1 MHGGGTRLFTLSK
14 DRNEYKKMVRTLSGE
29 NSKSNMSPDITNNAL
44 MDFAKEKLRSEEAV
58 TLIHDP
64 SDIRKPYSRDLEDI
78 GYVRSLD
85 NKIIHGYS
93 THNIIALPSKS
104 KIVTLL
110 SNKTYSNRAGNFLSQ
125 ETLSKLESGIDFDG
139 RESARKIYE
148 SGNYFNKKTISKEE
162 ISRVSQAIKQSN
174 PAIKISHVLDREF
187 DDDDYIDLISNILGD
202 KFVIRSKKSRCL
214 DEVDENGKKV
224 RLIVSSFDNSH
235 QLSFQKLSI
244 KKTVIQDGKILV
256 EWKVYGKIF
265 AVKITIL
272 DRIGNNVFDEAMLLL
287 TNKALFSFDDAY
299 GVYKEYLKRSRIEYV
314 FKFLKEGLGWEE
326 MQVREFKAI
335 ENLISLCFYVA
346 AYLYDI
352 GDQEAYDDYA
362 VMLSELGDGK
372 GIISR
377 HFILK
382 GIHVV
387 SNHYKYQYYM
397 EKKKVSKENQA
408 AIKDLCF
415 IEL

>member
-29 NSKSNMSPDITNNAL
+29 NSKSNMSPGVTNNTL
-44 MDFAKEKLRSEEAV
+44 MDFAKEKLRSEDAV

-64 SDIRKPYSRDLEDI
+64 SDIRKPYSTNLEDI

-110 SNKTYSNRAGNFLSQ
+110 SNKTYSNRADNFLSQ

-139 RESARKIYE
+139 RESAQKIYE

-162 ISRVSQAIKQSN
+162 ISRVSQALKQSN

-202 KFVIRSKKSRCL
+202 EFVIRSKKSRCL

-235 QLSFQKLSI
+235 QLPFQKLSI

-272 DRIGNNVFDEAMLLL
+272 DRSGNNVFDDSMLLL
-287 TNKALFSFDDAY
+287 TNKELLSFDDAY

-387 SNHYKYQYYM
+387 SNHYKYQYHM
-397 EKKKVSKENQA
+397 EKKNVSKERQA
-408 AIKDLCF
+408 AIKELCF

>member
-1 MHGGGTRLFTLSK
+1 MHGGGTRLFTLSQDK
-14 DRNEYKKMVRTLSGE
+14 NEYKKMVRTLTGE
-29 NSKSNMSPDITNNAL
+29 NSKSDISPDVTNNAL
-44 MDFAKEKLRSEEAV
+44 MDFAKEKLISENAV

-64 SDIRKPYSRDLEDI
+64 SDIRKPYSTDLEDI

-110 SNKTYSNRAGNFLSQ
+110 SNKTYSNRADDFLSQ
-125 ETLSKLESGIDFDG
+125 ETISKLVSGADFDG
-139 RESARKIYE
+139 RESARKVYE
-148 SGNYFNKKTISKEE
+148 SGNYFNKKTISKGE
-162 ISRVSQAIKQSN
+162 ISRVSQALKHSN

-187 DDDDYIDLISNILGD
+187 DDDDYIDLISSVLGD
-202 KFVIRSKKSRCL
+202 EFVIRSKKSRCL

-235 QLSFQKLSI
+235 QIPFQKLSI

-256 EWKVYGKIF
+256 EWKVYGEIY

-272 DRIGNNVFDEAMLLL
+272 DRGGNNVFDESMLLL
-287 TNKALFSFDDAY
+287 TNKEIVSFDDAY
-299 GVYKEYLKRSRIEYV
+299 DVYKEYLKRSKIEYV

-372 GIISR
+372 GVISR

-387 SNHYKYQYYM
+387 SNHYKYQWHI
-397 EKKKVSKENQA
+397 EKKKISKEKQN
-408 AIKDLCF
+408 AIKELCF

>member
-1 MHGGGTRLFTLSK
+1 MQGGGTRLFTLSK
-14 DRNEYKKMVRTLSGE
+14 DRNEYKKMVRTLSGK
-29 NSKSNMSPDITNNAL
+29 NSKSNISPDVTNNTL
-44 MDFAKEKLRSEEAV
+44 MDFAKEKLRSEDAV

-64 SDIRKPYSRDLEDI
+64 SDIRKPYSTDLEDI

-110 SNKTYSNRAGNFLSQ
+110 SNKTYSNRADNFLSQ
-125 ETLSKLESGIDFDG
+125 ETLSKLDSGVDFDG
-139 RESARKIYE
+139 RESAQKIYE

-162 ISRVSQAIKQSN
+162 ISRVSHALKQSN

-187 DDDDYIDLISNILGD
+187 DDDDYINLISNILKD
-202 KFVIRSKKSRCL
+202 EFVIRSKKSRRL
-214 DEVDENGKKV
+214 NEVDENGKKA

-235 QLSFQKLSI
+235 QLPFQKLSI

-256 EWKVYGKIF
+256 EWKVYGKIY

-272 DRIGNNVFDEAMLLL
+272 DRGGNNVFDESMLLL
-287 TNKALFSFDDAY
+287 TNKELLSFDDAY
-299 GVYKEYLKRSRIEYV
+299 NVYKEYLKRSKIEYV

-372 GIISR
+372 GVISR

-387 SNHYKYQYYM
+387 SNHYKYQYHM
-397 EKKKVSKENQA
+397 EKKKVSKERQA
-408 AIKDLCF
+408 AIKELCF

>member
-29 NSKSNMSPDITNNAL
+29 NSKSNMSPDVTNNAL

-64 SDIRKPYSRDLEDI
+64 SDIRKPYSTDLEDI

-272 DRIGNNVFDEAMLLL
+272 DRSGNNVFDEAMLLL

>member
-29 NSKSNMSPDITNNAL
+29 NSKSNMSPDVTNSTL
-44 MDFAKEKLRSEEAV
+44 LDFAKEKLRSEDAV

-64 SDIRKPYSRDLEDI
+64 SDIRKPYSTDLENI

-85 NKIIHGYS
+85 NKIIRGYS
-93 THNIIALPSKS
+93 THNIIALPWKS

-110 SNKTYSNRAGNFLSQ
+110 SNKTYSNRADHFLSQ
-125 ETLSKLESGIDFDG
+125 ETISKLESGTDFDG
-139 RESARKIYE
+139 RESAQKIYE

-162 ISRVSQAIKQSN
+162 ISRVSQSLKQSN

-187 DDDDYIDLISNILGD
+187 DDDDYIDLISNILED
-202 KFVIRSKKSRCL
+202 EFVIRSKKSRCL
-214 DEVDENGKKV
+214 DDVDENGKKV

-235 QLSFQKLSI
+235 QLPFQKLSI
-244 KKTVIQDGKILV
+244 KKTVIQDGKILL
-256 EWKVYGKIF
+256 EWKVYGKIY

-272 DRIGNNVFDEAMLLL
+272 DRSGNNVFNESMLLL
-287 TNKALFSFDDAY
+287 TNKELLSFDDAY
-299 GVYKEYLKRSRIEYV
+299 AVYKEYLKRSRIEYV

-387 SNHYKYQYYM
+387 SNHYKYQYHM
-397 EKKKVSKENQA
+397 EKKKVSKEKQD
-408 AIKDLCF
+408 AIKELCF

>member
-29 NSKSNMSPDITNNAL
+29 NSKSKMSPDVTNNTL
-44 MDFAKEKLRSEEAV
+44 MGFAKEKLRSEDAV

-64 SDIRKPYSRDLEDI
+64 SDIRKPYSTDLEDI

-110 SNKTYSNRAGNFLSQ
+110 SNKTYSNGADNFLSQ
-125 ETLSKLESGIDFDG
+125 ETLSKLESGVDFDG
-139 RESARKIYE
+139 RESAQKIYE

-162 ISRVSQAIKQSN
+162 ISRVSQTLKQSN

-187 DDDDYIDLISNILGD
+187 DDDDYINLISNILKD
-202 KFVIRSKKSRCL
+202 EFVIRCKKSRCL
-214 DEVDENGKKV
+214 DEVDENGKKI
-224 RLIVSSFDNSH
+224 RLIASSFDNSH
-235 QLSFQKLSI
+235 QLPFQKLSI

-256 EWKVYGKIF
+256 EWKVYGKIY

-272 DRIGNNVFDEAMLLL
+272 DRSGNNVFDESMLLL
-287 TNKALFSFDDAY
+287 TNKELLSFDDAY
-299 GVYKEYLKRSRIEYV
+299 GVYKEYLKRSKIEYV

-387 SNHYKYQYYM
+387 SNHYKYQYHM
-397 EKKKVSKENQA
+397 EKKKVSKERQA
-408 AIKDLCF
+408 AIKELCF

>member
-64 SDIRKPYSRDLEDI
+64 SDIRKPYSTDLEDI

>member
-14 DRNEYKKMVRTLSGE
+14 DKNEYKKMVRTLSGE
-29 NSKSNMSPDITNNAL
+29 NSKSDMSPDITNNAL
-44 MDFAKEKLRSEEAV
+44 MDFAKEKLESETSV

-64 SDIRKPYSRDLEDI
+64 SDIRKPHSTDLEDI

-85 NKIIHGYS
+85 KKIIHGYS

-110 SNKTYSNRAGNFLSQ
+110 SNKTYSNRAANFLSQ
-125 ETLSKLESGIDFDG
+125 ETISKLVSGVDFDG
-139 RESARKIYE
+139 RESAQKIYE

-162 ISRVSQAIKQSN
+162 ISRVSQALKQSN
-174 PAIKISHVLDREF
+174 PALKISHVLDREF
-187 DDDDYIDLISNILGD
+187 DDDDYFNLISNILGD
-202 KFVIRSKKSRCL
+202 EFVIRSKKSRCL

-224 RLIVSSFDNSH
+224 RLIVSPFDNGH
-235 QLSFQKLSI
+235 QLPFQKLSI

-256 EWKVYGKIF
+256 EWKVYGEIY

-272 DRIGNNVFDEAMLLL
+272 DRGGNNVFDESMLLL
-287 TNKALFSFDDAY
+287 TNKEVVSFDDAY
-299 GVYKEYLKRSRIEYV
+299 DVYKEYLKRSKIEYV

-352 GDQEAYDDYA
+352 GDEEAYDDYA

-372 GIISR
+372 GVISR

-387 SNHYKYQYYM
+387 SNHYKYQWHM
-397 EKKKVSKENQA
+397 EKKKVSKEKQNTL
-408 AIKDLCF
+408 KELCF

>member
-14 DRNEYKKMVRTLSGE
+14 DKNEYKKMVRTLSGE
-29 NSKSNMSPDITNNAL
+29 NSKSDISPDVTNNAL
-44 MDFAKEKLRSEEAV
+44 MDFAKEKLKSEDSV

-64 SDIRKPYSRDLEDI
+64 SDIRKPYSTDLEDI

-110 SNKTYSNRAGNFLSQ
+110 SNKTYSNRADDFLSQ
-125 ETLSKLESGIDFDG
+125 ETISKLESGIDFTG
-139 RESARKIYE
+139 RESAQKIYE
-148 SGNYFNKKTISKEE
+148 SGNYFNKKTISKGE
-162 ISRVSQAIKQSN
+162 ISRVSQALKQSN

-202 KFVIRSKKSRCL
+202 EFVIRAKKSRCL
-214 DEVDENGKKV
+214 DELDENGKKV
-224 RLIVSSFDNSH
+224 RLIVSTFDNSH
-235 QLSFQKLSI
+235 QLPFQKLSI

-256 EWKVYGKIF
+256 EWKVYGEIY

-272 DRIGNNVFDEAMLLL
+272 DRGGNNVFDESMLLL
-287 TNKALFSFDDAY
+287 TNKEIVSFDDAY
-299 GVYKEYLKRSRIEYV
+299 HVYKEYLKRSKIEYV

-372 GIISR
+372 GVISR

-387 SNHYKYQYYM
+387 SNHYKYQWHM
-397 EKKKVSKENQA
+397 EKKKISKEKQN
-408 AIKDLCF
+408 AIKGLCF

>member
-29 NSKSNMSPDITNNAL
+29 NSKSNMSPDVTNNAL
-44 MDFAKEKLRSEEAV
+44 MDFAKEKLSSEEAV

-64 SDIRKPYSRDLEDI
+64 SDIRKPYSTDLEDI

-110 SNKTYSNRAGNFLSQ
+110 SNKTYSNGADNFLSQ
-125 ETLSKLESGIDFDG
+125 ETLSKLGSGIDFDE
-139 RESARKIYE
+139 RESAQKIYE
-148 SGNYFNKKTISKEE
+148 SGNYFNKKTISKQE
-162 ISRVSQAIKQSN
+162 ISRVSQALKQSN
-174 PAIKISHVLDREF
+174 PALKISHVLDREF

-202 KFVIRSKKSRCL
+202 SFVIRSKKSRCI
-214 DEVDENGKKV
+214 DEVDENGKKI
-224 RLIVSSFDNSH
+224 RLIVSPFDNSH
-235 QLSFQKLSI
+235 QLPFQKLSI

-256 EWKVYGKIF
+256 EWKVYGKIY

-272 DRIGNNVFDEAMLLL
+272 DRSGNNVFDESMLLL
-287 TNKALFSFDDAY
+287 TNKELLSFDDAY
-299 GVYKEYLKRSRIEYV
+299 SVYKEYLKRSRIEYV

-352 GDQEAYDDYA
+352 GDEEAYDDYA

-387 SNHYKYQYYM
+387 SNHYKYQYHM
-397 EKKKVSKENQA
+397 EKKKVSKEKQA
-408 AIKDLCF
+408 AIKSLCF

>member
-64 SDIRKPYSRDLEDI
+64 SDIRKPYSTDLEDI

-272 DRIGNNVFDEAMLLL
+272 DRSGNNVFDEAMLLL

>member
-1 MHGGGTRLFTLSK
+1 
-14 DRNEYKKMVRTLSGE
+14 
-29 NSKSNMSPDITNNAL
+29 
-44 MDFAKEKLRSEEAV
+44 
-58 TLIHDP
+58 
-64 SDIRKPYSRDLEDI
+64 LEDI

-110 SNKTYSNRAGNFLSQ
+110 SNKTYSNRADDFLSQ
-125 ETLSKLESGIDFDG
+125 ETISKLESGIDFNG
-139 RESARKIYE
+139 RESAQKIYE
-148 SGNYFNKKTISKEE
+148 SGNYFNKKTISKGE
-162 ISRVSQAIKQSN
+162 ISRVSQALKQSN

-187 DDDDYIDLISNILGD
+187 DDDDYIDLISSVLGD
-202 KFVIRSKKSRCL
+202 EFVIRSKKSRCL

-235 QLSFQKLSI
+235 QIPFQKLSI

-256 EWKVYGKIF
+256 EWKIYGEIY

-272 DRIGNNVFDEAMLLL
+272 DRGGNNVFDESMLLL
-287 TNKALFSFDDAY
+287 TNKEVVSFDDAY
-299 GVYKEYLKRSRIEYV
+299 NVYKEYLKRSKIEYV

-372 GIISR
+372 GVISR

-387 SNHYKYQYYM
+387 SNHYKYQWHM
-397 EKKKVSKENQA
+397 EKKKISKEKQN
-408 AIKDLCF
+408 AIKELCF

>member
-14 DRNEYKKMVRTLSGE
+14 DKNEYKKMVRTLSGE
-29 NSKSNMSPDITNNAL
+29 NSKSNISPDVTNNVL
-44 MDFAKEKLRSEEAV
+44 MDFAKEKLESEDSV

-64 SDIRKPYSRDLEDI
+64 SDIRKPYSKDLEDI

-85 NKIIHGYS
+85 KKIIHGYS

-110 SNKTYSNRAGNFLSQ
+110 SNKTYSNRADDFLSQ
-125 ETLSKLESGIDFDG
+125 ETISKLDSGEDFDG
-139 RESARKIYE
+139 RASAQKIYA

-174 PAIKISHVLDREF
+174 PAIKIIHVLDREF
-187 DDDDYIDLISNILGD
+187 DDNDYINLISNVLED
-202 KFVIRSKKSRCL
+202 EFVIRSKKSRCL
-214 DEVDENGKKV
+214 DEVDENGKKL
-224 RLIVSSFDNSH
+224 RLIVSPFDNSH
-235 QLSFQKLSI
+235 QMPFQKLSI

-256 EWKVYGKIF
+256 EWKAYGKIY

-272 DRIGNNVFDEAMLLL
+272 DRGGNNAFDESMLLL
-287 TNKALFSFDDAY
+287 TNKKVISFDDAY
-299 GVYKEYLKRSRIEYV
+299 AVYKEYLKRSKIECV

-372 GIISR
+372 GVISR

-387 SNHYKYQYYM
+387 SNYYKYQHHM
-397 EKKKVSKENQA
+397 EKKKVSKEKQI
-408 AIKDLCF
+408 AIKELCF

>member
-1 MHGGGTRLFTLSK
+1 MHGGGTRLFTLSN

-29 NSKSNMSPDITNNAL
+29 NSKSNMSPDVTNSTL
-44 MDFAKEKLRSEEAV
+44 LDFAKEKLRSEDAV

-64 SDIRKPYSRDLEDI
+64 SDIRKPYSTDLENI

-85 NKIIHGYS
+85 NKIIRGYS

-110 SNKTYSNRAGNFLSQ
+110 SNKTYSNRADHFLSQ
-125 ETLSKLESGIDFDG
+125 ETISKLESGTDFDG
-139 RESARKIYE
+139 RESAQKIYE

-162 ISRVSQAIKQSN
+162 ISRVSQSLKQSN

-187 DDDDYIDLISNILGD
+187 DDDDYIDLISNILED
-202 KFVIRSKKSRCL
+202 EFVIRSKKSRCL
-214 DEVDENGKKV
+214 DDVDENGKKV

-235 QLSFQKLSI
+235 QLPFQKLSI
-244 KKTVIQDGKILV
+244 KKTVIQDGKILL
-256 EWKVYGKIF
+256 EWKIYGKIY

-272 DRIGNNVFDEAMLLL
+272 DRSGNNVFNESMLLL
-287 TNKALFSFDDAY
+287 TNKELLSFDDAY
-299 GVYKEYLKRSRIEYV
+299 AVYKEYLKRARIEYV

-352 GDQEAYDDYA
+352 GDKEAYDDYA

-387 SNHYKYQYYM
+387 SNYYKYQYHM
-397 EKKKVSKENQA
+397 EKKKVSKERQD
-408 AIKDLCF
+408 AIKELCF

>member
-64 SDIRKPYSRDLEDI
+64 SDIRKPYSTDLEDI

-326 MQVREFKAI
+326 MQVREFKAKGSRY
-335 ENLISLCFYVA
+335 LVKDSGTSQSPKSTRQRAKLRA
-346 AYLYDI
+346 ATVLRPLTFALNEQSVYLP
-352 GDQEAYDDYA
+352 Q
-362 VMLSELGDGK
+362 
-372 GIISR
+372 
-377 HFILK
+377 
-382 GIHVV
+382 
-387 SNHYKYQYYM
+387 
-397 EKKKVSKENQA
+397 
-408 AIKDLCF
+408 
-415 IEL
+415 